1 MVFASWQKKYFSQFN
16 YGKKCY
22 FYCFWISD
30 RCKIWQQFAFGLPNY
45 SAKLLAVASFAYSA
59 YWRRLLNSVVN
70 LDIKAPKNTAL
81 LKKSTAF
88 TGR

>member
-1 MVFASWQKKYFSQFN
+1 MVRSA
-16 YGKKCY
+16 
-22 FYCFWISD
+22 IS
-30 RCKIWQQFAFGLPNY
+30 IVFGLAIGVRFDNNLPLVY
-45 SAKLLAVASFAYSA
+45 PIIAKLSVVASFA

-81 LKKSTAF
+81 LKKSSAF

>member
-1 MVFASWQKKYFSQFN
+1 MVRSA
-16 YGKKCY
+16 
-22 FYCFWISD
+22 IS
-30 RCKIWQQFAFGLPNY
+30 IVFGLAIGVRFDNNLPLVY
-45 SAKLLAVASFAYSA
+45 AIIAKLSVVASFAYSA

-81 LKKSTAF
+81 LKKSSAF